1 MTNAPGSHNFPPV
14 ALLRKAG
21 VTVFSGS
28 DNIRDS
34 WWPYG
39 DGDMLRRAEIIGYR
53 SGFYTDD
60 ELAAAFDVVTAA
72 GAKAL
77 RLEGYGLQLGSKADF
92 LTLPA
97 EHIPQAVVS
106 VPKGR
111 KVFKSGKLVAEDGV
125 VIRK

>member
-1 MTNAPGSHNFPPV
+1 MTNAPGAHNFPPV
-14 ALLRKAG
+14 ALLRAAG

-39 DGDMLRRAEIIGYR
+39 DGDMLGRAMLIGYR
-53 SGFYTDD
+53 SGFNTDD

-77 RLEGYGLQLGSKADF
+77 RLEGYGLTVSGKADF
-92 LTLPA
+92 VTLAA
-97 EHIPQAVVS
+97 EHIPVAVVTVPRGRS
-106 VPKGR
+106 VYKAGR
-111 KVFKSGKLVAEDGV
+111 LVARDGK
-125 VIRK
+125 VIH